1 MRPNLMLA
9 FAGLLLVAS
18 PTAQAV
24 DYAFG
29 TAAGS
34 SDYDFS
40 PVAETT
46 KLALCFMDFN
56 GDGVLGSGEPIF
68 LLFKVATAG
77 VCPADLSN
85 NALLMNHVEGRLPG
99 TEITQVDRWAG
110 KTILSLA
117 ATNFVR
123 YFEDGSDASKLDSK
137 DTVYI
142 DLKAVATPRVDVGDL
157 RISAFGAI
165 PGGHL
170 VATGDADLNRPL
182 SEIRGTAR
190 TVSTS
195 SIIYKAGSAYYI
207 NSDAGAIGG
216 ISCTGAQ
223 GVPCAPTCTPAVTV
237 PPAATGTCTVSGLAT
252 VDVGVESGDIRL
264 NPKAVNPLSDVAV
277 ILPDHVEI
285 VQSTVA
291 PGQPF
296 QVKVVAKNTGKA
308 PGAGLVE
315 TRIGDQLVD
324 SRGTPTI
331 EANGVATLVLTMIA
345 PATPGQHVVKSGA
358 YADFLTVTAGGGDI
372 ASLQAQLQTLQAQVA
387 ALEDGSPSPASKLS
401 VPGMGPAVL
410 LLAVGLLA
418 VALRRRA

>member
-1 MRPNLMLA
+1 MRPYLWLA
-9 FAGLLLVAS
+9 AAGLLLVTS

-40 PVAETT
+40 PMAETT

-68 LLFKVATAG
+68 LLLKVATAG
-77 VCPADLSN
+77 VCPTGLSN
-85 NALLMNHVEGRLPG
+85 NALLMNHVDGRLPG
-99 TEITQVDRWAG
+99 TEITQADRWAG

-165 PGGHL
+165 AGGNL
-170 VATGDADLNRPL
+170 VAAGDADLNRPL

-190 TVSTS
+190 TVSTA

-237 PPAATGTCTVSGLAT
+237 PAAATGTCTISGLST
-252 VDVGVESGDIRL
+252 VDIGVESGDIRL
-264 NPKAVNPLSDVAV
+264 NPKAVNPLSDGAV
-277 ILPDHVEI
+277 ILTDHVEI
-285 VQSTVA
+285 VQAKVA

-296 QVKVVAKNTGKA
+296 QVLLVAKNTGKA
-308 PGAGLVE
+308 SGSGLLE

-331 EANGVATLVLTMIA
+331 EPNGVATLVVTLLA

-358 YADFLTVTAGGGDI
+358 YADFLTVTAGESDV
-372 ASLQAQLQTLQAQVA
+372 AALQGQLQTLQAQVA
-387 ALEDGSPSPASKLS
+387 ALEGGSPRATSKLS
-401 VPGMGPAVL
+401 VPNAAPASL
-410 LLAVGLLA
+410 FLAVGFLA
-418 VALRRRA
+418 VALRSKA